1 MSALSFEEFKE
12 EERAMESDPSG
23 KDPHSPGAKLDA
35 GKLRA
40 GLVLDD
46 FAHALKAVSEIGTF
60 GANKYTPS
68 GWLDVPDA
76 IERYNDA
83 MVRHRLARLT
93 GEEVD
98 PDSGM
103 KHIYHEAWNMLAV
116 VELMERGK

>member
-1 MSALSFEEFKE
+1 
-12 EERAMESDPSG
+12 MESDPSG